1 MKNINWKYEKQIMI
15 VFGLLIFIGLLVTTI
30 FTIINYL
37 SWNLITGFVTTSI
50 FSLLNYLLLIF
61 LTSYTIQSGQSI
73 NKLGIKLLFLLR
85 VLLYLIPVL
94 IIMVFNEY
102 FNIFSSIFGLILA
115 FLATLIVNMYNF
127 LIEKRNL
134 KDES

>member
-30 FTIINYL
+30 FTIFNYL

-61 LTSYTIQSGQSI
+61 LTSYVIQTGQSI
-73 NKLGIKLLFLLR
+73 NKLGIGLLFLLR

-94 IIMVFNEY
+94 IIMLFNEY
-102 FNIFSSIFGLILA
+102 FNIFSSIFGLMLA
-115 FLATLIVNMYNF
+115 FIATLIVNMYNA

-134 KDES
+134 KNES

>member
-1 MKNINWKYEKQIMI
+1 
-15 VFGLLIFIGLLVTTI
+15 
-30 FTIINYL
+30 
-37 SWNLITGFVTTSI
+37 LITGFVTTSI

-61 LTSYTIQSGQSI
+61 LTSYVIQTGESI
-73 NKLGIKLLFLLR
+73 NKLGRGLLFLLR

-94 IIMVFNEY
+94 IIMLFNEY

-115 FLATLIVNMYNF
+115 FIATLIVNMYNA